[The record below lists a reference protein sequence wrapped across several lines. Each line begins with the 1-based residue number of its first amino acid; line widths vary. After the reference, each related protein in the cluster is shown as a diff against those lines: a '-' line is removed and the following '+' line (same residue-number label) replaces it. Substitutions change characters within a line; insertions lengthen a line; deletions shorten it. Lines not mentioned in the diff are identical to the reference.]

1 MDGITKTITFDCHW
15 ENIELGED
23 GYFDLLLRLLWA
35 YIFGNLQKRP
45 LLCMERSTLHTRYWS
60 RVKHFVL

>member
-15 ENIELGED
+15 ENIELGE
-23 GYFDLLLRLLWA
+23 GGNFDLLPRLLWV

-45 LLCMERSTLHTRYWS
+45 LLCMECSTLHTRY
-60 RVKHFVL
+60 